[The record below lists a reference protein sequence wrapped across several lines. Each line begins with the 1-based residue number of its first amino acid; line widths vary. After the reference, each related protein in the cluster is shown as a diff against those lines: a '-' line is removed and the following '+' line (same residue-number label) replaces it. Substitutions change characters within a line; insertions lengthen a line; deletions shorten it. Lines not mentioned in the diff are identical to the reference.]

1 MSRDW
6 SRVNCICKRD
16 RHFIT
21 PRLFFQIGAL
31 YALKNNDATTF
42 SSILADEAKVDDV
55 EAGYKSPGGGGRGK
69 VRSSLSDDEKK
80 TKRDAHLLPI
90 EHWVNQVRQQLI

>member
-1 MSRDW
+1 M
-6 SRVNCICKRD
+6 
-16 RHFIT
+16 
-21 PRLFFQIGAL
+21 QIGAL
-31 YALKNNDATTF
+31 DALKSNDATTF